1 MILKSLPDVKAV
13 HKDLT
18 VGKDYDIIYTIGDG
32 VVIQTDAGLRIVL
45 LASRFGEVSL

>member
-13 HKDLT
+13 HKELT
-18 VGKDYDIIYTIGDG
+18 IGKDYDIVYTMGNG

-45 LASRFGEVSL
+45 LASRFEEVSL